1 MQLAACLSAPTSL
14 KLAQLQAWQ
23 VSSTCKPVL
32 MPGLMTLSK
41 HLARSASILTAPLH
55 PRLILLH
62 LCSFAILLPC
72 LASCVAPPPISACYL
87 YLGMLSLSRHAIS
100 KPGARQRD
108 GQRAQRGTRGGSCGM
123 PGFVRK
129 AHALPATRNKQSE
142 RNGNVSGSKCCV
154 GERGHL

>member
-1 MQLAACLSAPTSL
+1 
-14 KLAQLQAWQ
+14 
-23 VSSTCKPVL
+23 
-32 MPGLMTLSK
+32 
-41 HLARSASILTAPLH
+41 
-55 PRLILLH
+55 
-62 LCSFAILLPC
+62 
-72 LASCVAPPPISACYL
+72 
-87 YLGMLSLSRHAIS
+87 MLSLSRHAIS

-123 PGFVRK
+123 PAFVRKAMPAFVRK

>member
-1 MQLAACLSAPTSL
+1 
-14 KLAQLQAWQ
+14 
-23 VSSTCKPVL
+23 
-32 MPGLMTLSK
+32 
-41 HLARSASILTAPLH
+41 
-55 PRLILLH
+55 
-62 LCSFAILLPC
+62 
-72 LASCVAPPPISACYL
+72 
-87 YLGMLSLSRHAIS
+87 MLSLSRHAIS

-123 PGFVRK
+123 PAFVRKAMPAFVRKAMPAFVRK

>member
-1 MQLAACLSAPTSL
+1 M
-14 KLAQLQAWQ
+14 
-23 VSSTCKPVL
+23 
-32 MPGLMTLSK
+32 
-41 HLARSASILTAPLH
+41 
-55 PRLILLH
+55 
-62 LCSFAILLPC
+62 
-72 LASCVAPPPISACYL
+72 
-87 YLGMLSLSRHAIS
+87 LSRHAIS

-108 GQRAQRGTRGGSCGM
+108 GQRAQRGTRGGSCGMPAFVRKAM